1 METSLVPILTCY
13 VKCQALILIFD
24 SLKGER
30 ALPVIRG
37 IRLSIRGSHF
47 LMFRWNPLESLPG
60 IEQLLLLGI
69 EASQEDTFH
78 RFQRLESYVLS
89 FVF

>member
-1 METSLVPILTCY
+1 M
-13 VKCQALILIFD
+13 LIFNG
-24 SLKGER
+24 LKGER

-37 IRLSIRGSHF
+37 NRLLRGGSHF

-69 EASQEDTFH
+69 EASQGDTF
-78 RFQRLESYVLS
+78 RRSQRLESYVLS